1 MTAWARLVLA
11 ALAPLLASGCALFNK
26 DKSAEAAPPPP
37 PPVRLQVEAPS
48 ADLRRLLE
56 TYLDLGRLGVL
67 AAGEAVPEP
76 ELRRLIAAAPAQ
88 AKGLLETEGYFGAEV
103 TAERLPGEP
112 PTVRVRVQPGERTR
126 VTDVRLEVKGPLAE
140 DTKAQAPQAL
150 AGQRALRHGWGL
162 PTGAPFRNRD
172 WASAKN
178 AGLGQLRAQG
188 YAAPTW
194 EKTEARIDA
203 EAHTAALEAVAHS
216 GPLFRTGE
224 LRIEGLAL
232 QSERVVRNLA
242 GFAPGTPAT
251 EQLLLDYQERLQA
264 ANLYERV
271 TVEISDDP
279 ANAAATPVT
288 VRLTE
293 QRLQQA
299 VLGVGVSANVG
310 PRVSVEHVHRRL
322 LGRDLTARNKVEFAR
337 LRQAWEGDIAT
348 HPGPR
353 FWRNL
358 VGYSYERL
366 ESDLDT
372 VTSIRL
378 RAGRT
383 KETRPV
389 DRLIFVELERGL
401 RRTETGV
408 REQTDALSLNNHLV
422 WRRLDSVLLPT
433 DGYSVSLQGG
443 VGQARSNVGPGGP
456 FVRAYGRVTGY
467 RPIGNNWFAMARV
480 EAGQVFVRDDVVVP
494 DSQRF
499 RAGGD
504 DSVRGYAYRTLAPT
518 DATGA
523 LTSGNVLFTASAEIA
538 RPILASLPALWG
550 AVFID
555 AGRAAQ
561 RWSDLKPAVGY
572 GIGARYRSP
581 IGPLRVDLAY
591 GEEIRKLR
599 LHLSVGVTF

>member
-1 MTAWARLVLA
+1 MSAAARWLLTALM
-11 ALAPLLASGCALFNK
+11 PLLATGCALLSPK
-26 DKSAEAAPPPP
+26 EQAEAPPAP
-37 PPVRLQVEAPS
+37 PPVRLQVEAPTGE
-48 ADLRRLLE
+48 LRRLLE

-67 AAGEAVPEP
+67 AAGETVPEP

-88 AKGLLETEGYFGAEV
+88 ARGLLETEGYFSPEIAV
-103 TAERLPGEP
+103 ERLPGEP
-112 PTVRVRVQPGERTR
+112 PTVRVRVVPGPRTR

-140 DTKAQAPQAL
+140 HTRAQQAQAL
-150 AGQRALRHGWGL
+150 AAQRALRHGWGL

-188 YAAPTW
+188 YAAPSW

-203 EAHTAALEAVAHS
+203 EAHTAALEAVAQS

-224 LRIEGLAL
+224 LRIEGLER

-251 EQLLLDYQERLQA
+251 EQLLLDYQERLQS

-271 TVEISDDP
+271 TVEIDDNP

-288 VRLTE
+288 VRLSE

-299 VLGVGVSANVG
+299 VFGVGVSANVG
-310 PRVSVEHVHRRL
+310 PRVQLEHVHRRF
-322 LGRDLTARNKVEFAR
+322 LGRDLTARNKIEFGR
-337 LRQAWEGDIAT
+337 LRQAWEGDIAS

-358 VGYSYERL
+358 FGYAYERL

-378 RAGRT
+378 RGGHA

-389 DRLIFVELERGL
+389 DRLVFVELERGT
-401 RRTETGV
+401 RRTETGLHE
-408 REQTDALSLNNHLV
+408 RTDALSLNHHAV

-433 DGYSVSLQGG
+433 DGYSVALQTG

-456 FVRAYGRVTGY
+456 FVRAWGRLTGY
-467 RPIGNNWFAMARV
+467 RPVGDRWFAMARV
-480 EAGQVFVRDDVVVP
+480 EAGQVFVRDGVVVP

-523 LTSGNVLFTASAEIA
+523 LTSGNVVFTASAEIA
-538 RPILASLPALWG
+538 RPLFASLPALWG
-550 AVFID
+550 AAFVD

-572 GIGARYRSP
+572 GVGARYRSP
-581 IGPLRVDLAY
+581 VGPLRVDLAY
-591 GEEIRKLR
+591 GEEIKKLR